1 MIDEQVKL
9 HDKLS
14 AEIKVSFGARK
25 KVKVNDFTFN
35 IWMFIPNSLDINRHN
50 YSKADFY
57 RDLKS
62 NIRLTT
68 PVFILRDIIDSESS
82 PFVHLRK
89 SFKNLTSQPTR
100 TNSEEYEYQIKM
112 FLSILKSSLRE
123 EVNHIL
129 SSSKDDVEYL
139 INNYTIN
146 IKKVFN
152 LYRELYL
159 IINVPTVEKRYM
171 EFYRYGDEFM
181 INIIEKHCFM
191 LLKGIKKFNESSVP
205 GNKEKVL
212 LLINELISYK
222 KSKGYLMADED
233 SADKNGAFIH
243 RMGMLKKYAES
254 DLFLDIKKRRDGVW
268 LEQILFSLAA
278 GISMIFATVI
288 AFSVQQKFGNYTM
301 PLFVALVVS
310 YMLKDRIKELTRYYF
325 AHRIGDKYFDHKIM
339 MNMNNTGIGWAKES
353 VDFIPERNVPQEII
367 KRRDRPEILEA
378 TYKGA
383 AEKVI
388 LYKMHM
394 HINREKLNTISPY
407 FFSGVNSIIR
417 FNVTHLL
424 RNMDN
429 PEFNLFTSDNNE
441 GFKVIK
447 GKKYYYLSL
456 IIQKQNENQNE
467 LIHYRLILNRDGIQ
481 SIQTIS

>member
-25 KVKVNDFTFN
+25 KVKFNDFTFN
-35 IWMFIPNSLDINRHN
+35 IWMFVPNSLDINRHN
-50 YSKADFY
+50 YSKTDFY

-68 PVFILRDIIDSESS
+68 PVFILRDIIESESS

-123 EVNHIL
+123 EVSHIL

-139 INNYTIN
+139 VNNFLVN
-146 IKKVFN
+146 GKKVFI

-171 EFYRYGDEFM
+171 DFYRYGEEFL

-191 LLKGIKKFNESSVP
+191 LLKGIKQFNQDSVN
-205 GNKEKVL
+205 GYKERVL
-212 LLINELISYK
+212 SLIDELISYK
-222 KSKGYLMADED
+222 KSKGYLLADEN
-233 SADKNGAFIH
+233 SADENGAFVY

-288 AFSVQQKFGNYTM
+288 AFSVQQKFGNFTM

-325 AHRIGDKYFDHKIM
+325 AHRIGDKYFDHKIV
-339 MNMNNTGIGWAKES
+339 MNMSNTEIGWAKES
-353 VDFIPERNVPQEII
+353 VDFIPERNVPEEII
-367 KRRDRPEILEA
+367 KRRNRPDILEA
-378 TYKGA
+378 TYKGG

-394 HINREKLNTISPY
+394 HINRDKLNTISPY

-417 FNVTHLL
+417 FNVSHLL

-429 PEFNLFTSDNNE
+429 PELNLFASDKNDA
-441 GFKVIK
+441 FKVIK

-456 IIQKQNENQNE
+456 IIQKKNERQNE
-467 LIHYRLILNRDGIQ
+467 LIHYRLVLTRDGIQ
-481 SIQTIS
+481 SINTIS